1 MSRLQ
6 KASASRN
13 SSLLAAICIAL
24 MAIMLFPLVMSFLT
38 SVKPAGEAA
47 VWPPNYLPSGFSFS
61 NYVNMYQYQAGLPLY
76 LFNSFSVAV
85 LTISGCVI
93 LAALAGF
100 GLARFFIPY
109 KEVFFIILICGM
121 MIPYQTL
128 LTPLYIMFSKL
139 GMQNTRLGLAIVHTA
154 IQLPFSIFLMRH
166 SFEAVPREL
175 EEAAVIDGCNSLQL
189 LYWIFLPSIVP
200 GIVTVALFAFLT
212 SWNEFI
218 GALIFMN
225 KETMFTLPIMLVASR
240 TGYYGSTDWGILQA
254 GIIISIIP
262 CVPVYLL
269 LQKYYVSGL
278 MSGAGR

>member
-1 MSRLQ
+1 MSLLTKRR
-6 KASASRN
+6 AGRN
-13 SSLLAAICIAL
+13 SYLIVAICLAL
-24 MAIMLFPLVMSFLT
+24 VAVMLFPLVMSLLT
-38 SVKPAGEAA
+38 SVKPPGEAA
-47 VWPPNYLPSGFSFS
+47 LWPPNYLPSRLSFS
-61 NYVNMYQYQAGLPLY
+61 NYVEMYKYQAGLPLY
-76 LFNSFSVAV
+76 LFNSFSVAFI
-85 LTISGCVI
+85 TIGGCVI
-93 LAALAGF
+93 LASLTGF
-100 GLARFFIPY
+100 GLARFSIPY
-109 KEVFFIILICGM
+109 KEFFFLLLICGM

-128 LTPLYIMFSKL
+128 LTPLYIMFSRL
-139 GMQNTRLGLAIVHTA
+139 GIQNTRVGLAIVHTA

-166 SFEAVPREL
+166 SFEAVPSEL
-175 EEAAVIDGCNSLQL
+175 EEAAVIDGCNSFQL
-189 LYWIFLPSIVP
+189 LWRIFLPSVVP

-254 GIIISIIP
+254 GVVIPIIP

-278 MSGAGR
+278 MTGAVK

>member
-1 MSRLQ
+1 MSPPRKQ
-6 KASASRN
+6 RARRN
-13 SSLLAAICIAL
+13 SHLIAAICIAL
-24 MAIMLFPLVMSFLT
+24 MAIMLFPLAMSLLT
-38 SVKPAGEAA
+38 SIKPAGEAA
-47 VWPPNYLPSGFSFS
+47 MWPPNYLPSQLSFT
-61 NYVNMYQYQAGLPLY
+61 NYVEMYKYQAGLPLY
-76 LFNSFSVAV
+76 LFNSLSVAFM
-85 LTISGCVI
+85 TISGCLI

-100 GLARFFIPY
+100 GLARFSIPY
-109 KEVFFIILICGM
+109 KEIFFLLLICGM

-139 GMQNTRLGLAIVHTA
+139 GMQNTRIGLAIVHTA

-175 EEAAVIDGCNSLQL
+175 EEAAVIDGCNSFQL
-189 LYWIFLPSIVP
+189 LLRIFLPSVVP

-254 GIIISIIP
+254 GVMISIIP
-262 CVPVYLL
+262 CVPVLFAATEIL
-269 LQKYYVSGL
+269 RVWFNDR
-278 MSGAGR
+278 GR

>member
-1 MSRLQ
+1 MIRL
-6 KASASRN
+6 KKRSASPN
-13 SSLLAAICIAL
+13 SYLLAAICIAL
-24 MAIMLFPLVMSFLT
+24 MAIMLFPLVMSLLS
-38 SVKPAGEAA
+38 SVKPAGEAG
-47 VWPPNYLPSGFSFS
+47 VWPPSYLPSSLSFS
-61 NYVNMYQYQAGLPLY
+61 NYVNMYRYQAGLPLY
-76 LFNSFSVAV
+76 LFNSFSVAL
-85 LTISGCVI
+85 LTIAGCVV

-100 GLARFFIPY
+100 GLARFSIPY
-109 KEVFFIILICGM
+109 KEVFFITLICGM

-139 GMQNTRLGLAIVHTA
+139 GMQNTRIGLAVVHTA

-189 LYWIFLPSIVP
+189 LYRIFLPSIVP

-278 MSGAGR
+278 MSGAGK

>member
-1 MSRLQ
+1 M
-6 KASASRN
+6 SRN
-13 SSLLAAICIAL
+13 SYLLKAICFAV
-24 MAIMLFPLVMSFLT
+24 MGIMLFPLVTSLLT
-38 SVKPAGEAA
+38 SIKPAGEAGM
-47 VWPPNYLPSGFSFS
+47 WPPKYLPSRLSFS
-61 NYVNMYQYQAGLPLY
+61 NYVEMYRYQAGLPVY
-76 LFNSFSVAV
+76 LFNSFSVAFM
-85 LTISGCVI
+85 TIAGCVI
-93 LAALAGF
+93 LASLAGF
-100 GLARFFIPY
+100 GLARFIIPG
-109 KEVFFIILICGM
+109 KEIFFLLLICGM

-128 LTPLYIMFSKL
+128 LTPLYLMYSHL
-139 GMQNTRLGLAIVHTA
+139 GLQNTRVGLAIIHTA

-189 LYWIFLPSIVP
+189 LVRVFLPSVVP
-200 GIVTVALFAFLT
+200 GLITVALFAFIT

-254 GIIISIIP
+254 GVIISILP
-262 CVPVYLL
+262 CIPVYLL

-278 MSGAGR
+278 MTGAVR

>member
-1 MSRLQ
+1 MSIRGFPAGRQSYLI
-6 KASASRN
+6 
-13 SSLLAAICIAL
+13 AAICFSLIAV
-24 MAIMLFPLVMSFLT
+24 MLFPLVMSLLT
-38 SVKPAGEAA
+38 SVKPAGETAM
-47 VWPPNYLPSGFSFS
+47 WPPNYLPSRLSFS
-61 NYVNMYQYQAGLPLY
+61 NYIEMYNYQAGLPVY
-76 LFNSFSVAV
+76 LFNSFSVAFM
-85 LTISGCVI
+85 TIGGCVI
-93 LAALAGF
+93 LASLAGF
-100 GLARFFIPY
+100 GLARFSIPY
-109 KEVFFIILICGM
+109 KEVFFLLLICGM

-128 LTPLYIMFSKL
+128 LTPLYMMFSSL
-139 GMQNTRLGLAIVHTA
+139 RFQNTRIGLAIVHTA

-189 LYWIFLPSIVP
+189 LSWIFVPSVIP

-254 GIIISIIP
+254 GVIISIIP
-262 CVPVYLL
+262 CVPIYLM
-269 LQKYYVSGL
+269 LQRYYVSGL
-278 MSGAGR
+278 MSGTGK

>member
-1 MSRLQ
+1 MSLRG
-6 KASASRN
+6 SAAARN
-13 SSLLAAICIAL
+13 SYLIAAICFAL
-24 MAIMLFPLVMSFLT
+24 MALMLFPLAMSLLT

-47 VWPPNYLPSGFSFS
+47 MWPPNYLPSRLSFS
-61 NYVNMYQYQAGLPLY
+61 NYVEMYNYQAGLPIY
-76 LFNSFSVAV
+76 LFNSFSVA
-85 LTISGCVI
+85 LMTISGCVI
-93 LAALAGF
+93 LASLAGF
-100 GLARFFIPY
+100 GLARFSIPY
-109 KEVFFIILICGM
+109 KEFFFLLLICGM

-128 LTPLYIMFSKL
+128 LTPLYMMFSSL
-139 GMQNTRLGLAIVHTA
+139 RFQNTRVGLAIVHTA
-154 IQLPFSIFLMRH
+154 IQLPFSVFLMRH

-175 EEAAVIDGCNSLQL
+175 EEAAIIDGCNSVQL
-189 LYWIFLPSIVP
+189 LWWIFVP
-200 GIVTVALFAFLT
+200 AVIPGLVTVALFAFLT

-254 GIIISIIP
+254 GVIISIIP

-278 MSGAGR
+278 MSGALK

>member
-1 MSRLQ
+1 
-6 KASASRN
+6 
-13 SSLLAAICIAL
+13 
-24 MAIMLFPLVMSFLT
+24 
-38 SVKPAGEAA
+38 
-47 VWPPNYLPSGFSFS
+47 
-61 NYVNMYQYQAGLPLY
+61 MYRYQAGLPLY
-76 LFNSFSVAV
+76 LFNSFSVAFM
-85 LTISGCVI
+85 TIAGCVI
-93 LAALAGF
+93 LASLAGF
-100 GLARFFIPY
+100 GLARFTIPG
-109 KEVFFIILICGM
+109 KEIFFLLLICGM

-128 LTPLYIMFSKL
+128 LTPLYLMYSHL
-139 GMQNTRLGLAIVHTA
+139 GLQNTRVGLAVVHTA

-189 LYWIFLPSIVP
+189 LLRVFLPSVVP
-200 GIVTVALFAFLT
+200 GIISVALFGFIT

-254 GIIISIIP
+254 GVIISIIP
-262 CVPVYLL
+262 CIPVYLL

-278 MSGAGR
+278 MTGAVK

>member
-1 MSRLQ
+1 MSLRG
-6 KASASRN
+6 SAAARN
-13 SSLLAAICIAL
+13 SYLIAAICFAL
-24 MAIMLFPLVMSFLT
+24 MALMLFPLAMSLLT

-47 VWPPNYLPSGFSFS
+47 MWPPNYLPSRLSFS
-61 NYVNMYQYQAGLPLY
+61 NYVEMYNYQAGLPIY
-76 LFNSFSVAV
+76 LFNSFSVAFM
-85 LTISGCVI
+85 TISGCVI
-93 LAALAGF
+93 LASLAGF
-100 GLARFFIPY
+100 GLARFSIPY
-109 KEVFFIILICGM
+109 KEFFFLLLICGM

-128 LTPLYIMFSKL
+128 LTPLYMMFSSL
-139 GMQNTRLGLAIVHTA
+139 RFQNTRVGLAIVHTA
-154 IQLPFSIFLMRH
+154 IQLPFSVFLMRH

-175 EEAAVIDGCNSLQL
+175 EEAAIIDGCNSVQL
-189 LYWIFLPSIVP
+189 LWWIFVP
-200 GIVTVALFAFLT
+200 AVIPGLVTVALFAFLT

-254 GIIISIIP
+254 GVIISIIP

-278 MSGAGR
+278 MSGALK

>member
-1 MSRLQ
+1 MSSRGF
-6 KASASRN
+6 AVNRN
-13 SSLLAAICIAL
+13 SYLIAAICLAL
-24 MAIMLFPLVMSFLT
+24 MAVMLFPLAMSLLT
-38 SVKPAGEAA
+38 SVKPAGEAGM
-47 VWPPNYLPSGFSFS
+47 WPPNYLPSRISFN
-61 NYVNMYQYQAGLPLY
+61 NYVEMYNYQAGLPLY
-76 LFNSFSVAV
+76 LFNSFSVAFM
-85 LTISGCVI
+85 TIGGCVI
-93 LAALAGF
+93 LASLAGF
-100 GLARFFIPY
+100 GLARFSIPY
-109 KEVFFIILICGM
+109 KEVFFLLLICGM

-128 LTPLYIMFSKL
+128 LTPLYMMFSSL
-139 GMQNTRLGLAIVHTA
+139 GFQNTRVGLAIVHTA

-175 EEAAVIDGCNSLQL
+175 EEAALIDGCNSLQL
-189 LYWIFLPSIVP
+189 LWRIFVPSVIP
-200 GIVTVALFAFLT
+200 GIVSVALFAFLT

-254 GIIISIIP
+254 GVIISIIP

-278 MSGAGR
+278 MRGAIR

>member
-1 MSRLQ
+1 MNSRGF
-6 KASASRN
+6 AACRN
-13 SSLLAAICIAL
+13 SYLIAAICFAL
-24 MAIMLFPLVMSFLT
+24 MAFMLFPLAMSFLT

-47 VWPPNYLPSGFSFS
+47 MWPPNYLPSRLSFS
-61 NYVNMYQYQAGLPLY
+61 NYVEMYNYQAGLPTY
-76 LFNSFSVAV
+76 LFNSFSVACMTV
-85 LTISGCVI
+85 GGCVI
-93 LAALAGF
+93 LASLAGF
-100 GLARFFIPY
+100 GLARFSIRY
-109 KEVFFIILICGM
+109 KEAFFLLLICGM

-128 LTPLYIMFSKL
+128 LTPLYMMFSSRRF
-139 GMQNTRLGLAIVHTA
+139 QNTRVGLAIVHTA

-189 LYWIFLPSIVP
+189 LWWIFVPSVIP

-254 GIIISIIP
+254 GVIISIIP
-262 CVPVYLL
+262 CVPVYLM

-278 MSGAGR
+278 MSGTGK

>member
-1 MSRLQ
+1 MSPLRKQ
-6 KASASRN
+6 RARRN
-13 SSLLAAICIAL
+13 SYLIAAICLAL
-24 MAIMLFPLVMSFLT
+24 MAIMLFPLAMSLLT
-38 SVKPAGEAA
+38 SIKPAGEAA
-47 VWPPNYLPSGFSFS
+47 TWPPSYLPSRLSFS
-61 NYVNMYQYQAGLPLY
+61 NYVEMYKYQAGLPLY
-76 LFNSFSVAV
+76 LFNSLSVAFM
-85 LTISGCVI
+85 TIGGCLI

-100 GLARFFIPY
+100 GLARFAIPY
-109 KEVFFIILICGM
+109 KEFFFLLLICGM

-139 GMQNTRLGLAIVHTA
+139 GIQNTRIGLAIVHTA
-154 IQLPFSIFLMRH
+154 IQLPFSVFLMRH

-189 LYWIFLPSIVP
+189 LLRIFLPSVVP

-254 GIIISIIP
+254 GVMISIIP

-278 MSGAGR
+278 MTGAVK